1 MIVAK
6 GNNLQGTDT
15 VIVRVFDL
23 IKSKE
28 WYKNIL
34 GLKISI
40 EDFKYKLVIFDTGI
54 PTTLTLWE
62 TDRNI
67 SIDRETTT
75 YIIFNVHD
83 ALATRNELQ
92 GKGVLVDRL
101 IESDFVKY
109 FFFYDPDGNILE
121 ICQVL

>member
-40 EDFKYKLVIFDTGI
+40 EDFKYKLVIFDTGS

-121 ICQVL
+121 VCQVL